1 MKANE
6 GKFFRQN
13 LLRRTS
19 IRKCLDQISLSDAP
33 KLSSLMLSLMLETG
47 WHVSLP
53 LKVFRIESRD
63 AIPLRGEGCNTPG
76 VCHQLSNGFELKHS
90 MLSDD
95 EDGKVKPMERSHHLN
110 LDHAPLLTCCPFL
123 KVCLSNAGCTH
134 FMCLASISI
143 YIDPWKSFVK
153 FGIKKSH
160 EMTSYVLAWIV
171 L

>member
-1 MKANE
+1 
-6 GKFFRQN
+6 
-13 LLRRTS
+13 
-19 IRKCLDQISLSDAP
+19 
-33 KLSSLMLSLMLETG
+33 
-47 WHVSLP
+47 
-53 LKVFRIESRD
+53 
-63 AIPLRGEGCNTPG
+63 
-76 VCHQLSNGFELKHS
+76 

-160 EMTSYVLAWIV
+160 EMMSYILSWIA
-171 L
+171 LLSERNYRSLNKPWYYAQTTLIELYNKSHERFMLRKCQENAPMDHKG